1 MNDVVVTG
9 LGFITSVGNSRE
21 EVADSLRSGLCGIA
35 PWRFGMGQN
44 SETPVKV
51 AGAVKGFELSSHD
64 HAAWTWPSQ
73 WNLDRPLVRGV
84 PPHGIYAVC
93 ALEQALSQAGLSRSE
108 LSDGATGLFCA
119 SAGSPK
125 TMRYHLQRME
135 DCGWRRGHPL
145 GITMSTA
152 GTLNFNLAAHYAIR
166 GASCGFVSACTSSA
180 HALGYA
186 MDEIRLG
193 RQETMLVIGAEELTP
208 ETLLPFHAM
217 GALSLDSNP
226 ETACCPFDIA
236 AQGFV
241 GAEGAT
247 ALVLES
253 ELHAKRRGARPIARI
268 LGWGQASDGFA
279 IATPHPTGDGIQ
291 RAVLRALGEARVQA
305 DRIDYLNAHATSTPA
320 GDRSEA
326 LALQAL
332 FPAAGPAIS
341 STKALT
347 GHGLSL
353 AAVMEAAFCI
363 LALDQHFVPGQFH
376 LSQPLPEASGLDL
389 PRASRDTTPRHV
401 LNVNSGFGGSNVC
414 HVFSRY
420 E

>member
-21 EVADSLRSGLCGIA
+21 EVTDSLRSGRCGIV
-35 PWRFGMGQN
+35 PWKPAGESDEG
-44 SETPVKV
+44 TPVHV
-51 AGAVKGFELSSHD
+51 AGTVKGFELSSQD
-64 HAAWTWPSQ
+64 HAAWTWPSN
-73 WNLDRPLVRGV
+73 WHLDRSLVRGL
-84 PPHGIYAVC
+84 PPHGVYAVC
-93 ALEQALSQAGLSRSE
+93 ALEQALGQAGLSKSE
-108 LSDGATGLFCA
+108 LADGATGLFCA
-119 SAGSPK
+119 SAGSPR
-125 TMRYHLQRME
+125 TMRHHLQRME

-152 GTLNFNLAAHYAIR
+152 GTLNFNLAAHYGIR

-180 HALGYA
+180 HALGHA

-217 GALSLDSNP
+217 GALSLDPNP
-226 ETACCPFDIA
+226 RTACCPFDLA

-247 ALVLES
+247 ALVLEC
-253 ELHAKRRGARPIARI
+253 EPHAKRRGARPIARI

-291 RAVLRALGEARVQA
+291 RAVLRALGDARVPA
-305 DRIDYLNAHATSTPA
+305 DCIEYLNAHATSTPA

-326 LALQAL
+326 LALRAL
-332 FPAAGPAIS
+332 FPAVTPAIS

-376 LSQPLPEASGLDL
+376 LNQPLPEASGLDL
-389 PRASRDTTPRHV
+389 PSASRDIPIQHA

-414 HVFSRY
+414 QVFARY